1 MIRSESK
8 KAKQT
13 LHSIKVV
20 LFDLK
25 SYILRN
31 ICIFRYKVHY
41 NTLVKS
47 RLCKRQ
53 MSSLYNANVVFVQGK
68 CRLCISQSLFFHN
81 VQRHLF
87 LQSINKTNRRKSK
100 FLNKKVIVCDLEWPL
115 RSYLILWK
123 ICIFTILL
131 FIEIFNKCAR
141 KKKLKTRSPEVFFL
155 QYIEE
160 LTFLIIQYTDLYHIY
175 KLESQKEN
183 KLGLVKT

>member
-1 MIRSESK
+1 
-8 KAKQT
+8 
-13 LHSIKVV
+13 
-20 LFDLK
+20 
-25 SYILRN
+25 
-31 ICIFRYKVHY
+31 
-41 NTLVKS
+41 
-47 RLCKRQ
+47 
-53 MSSLYNANVVFVQGK
+53 MSQGCDK
-68 CRLCISQSLFFHN
+68 
-81 VQRHLF
+81 
-87 LQSINKTNRRKSK
+87 
-100 FLNKKVIVCDLEWPL
+100 IVCDLEWPL

-123 ICIFTILL
+123 ICVFIILL